1 MSKYLKFSLLED
13 SFTLEIPKDWK
24 LTQKN
29 SKIFVITF
37 PFGKYPSLDINIE
50 FFDDPK
56 LKSEKD
62 IFNLLAEGVNDIKDP
77 KKIREDTFSIN
88 YRVKTEEEN
97 LVLWKILNCIKPRG
111 FRLVRLSLGWV
122 KNKEADKIINSIIE
136 ELEKVIFK
144 IKFLEDR
151 NKYDNLAS
159 LSYKLKNIRLERE
172 IFWERLKISLPKK
185 WLIDFNNETQVASVE
200 LEKMHKYQFFF
211 EKMEINIKESNI
223 NDKQEDKTI
232 EEFIQNITKDIPLES
247 PSLKKTDNNNYLF
260 LFTLKERA
268 KEKSGF
274 EFVLINNIWYRMKIF
289 KNKMVIVSFILN
301 YSKDVLEEGEIY
313 AKKINT
319 LISESEII

>member
-62 IFNLLAEGVNDIKDP
+62 IFNLLAEGVKDIKDP

-122 KNKEADKIINSIIE
+122 KNKEADKIINSII
-136 ELEKVIFK
+136 
-144 IKFLEDR
+144 
-151 NKYDNLAS
+151 
-159 LSYKLKNIRLERE
+159 
-172 IFWERLKISLPKK
+172 
-185 WLIDFNNETQVASVE
+185 
-200 LEKMHKYQFFF
+200 
-211 EKMEINIKESNI
+211 
-223 NDKQEDKTI
+223 
-232 EEFIQNITKDIPLES
+232 
-247 PSLKKTDNNNYLF
+247 
-260 LFTLKERA
+260 
-268 KEKSGF
+268 
-274 EFVLINNIWYRMKIF
+274 
-289 KNKMVIVSFILN
+289 
-301 YSKDVLEEGEIY
+301 
-313 AKKINT
+313 
-319 LISESEII
+319 